1 MRNVYVSR
9 RVYHLV
15 MRIIMILTV
24 TLLIFTIRNLFVA
37 SIGIHHIDNGI
48 ESCRDSINNYYA
60 NQGIL
65 LAGDIEK

>member
-24 TLLIFTIRNLFVA
+24 TLLVFTIRNLFVA